1 MKKKMS
7 PSLSTLAMAVVGLT
21 AVPCFAGV
29 GIDCDNGFRV
39 DRSVVDQA
47 TRGGLLADRDDETN
61 DRRLICTDVSATD
74 VEACRTFR
82 FTDLSIVPN
91 AGSMVEVNCHDAR
104 QFTAEELSS
113 WSSFKKA
120 LRADVPAFRRD
131 LKTFVRDVEMSEE
144 VAIFP
149 AVSPIDNNPSKA
161 LLVLLPVT
169 VPIGIASLPVSV
181 VGGAVDSLLTTI
193 KIDHYLKSIVNN
205 DHSVIERFNTAHIDR
220 FDEGLNSG
228 SR

>member
-1 MKKKMS
+1 MKNKMS
-7 PSLSTLAMAVVGLT
+7 VSLPTLAMALVGLT

-29 GIDCDNGFRV
+29 GIDCDNGYRV
-39 DRSVVDQA
+39 DQTVVDQA
-47 TRGGLLADRDDETN
+47 TRGGLLADKEDESN
-61 DRRLICTDVSATD
+61 NRRMICTDANAAD
-74 VEACRTFR
+74 IENCRTFR

-120 LRADVPAFRRD
+120 LRSDVPAFRRD
-131 LKTFVRDVEMSEE
+131 LKSFVRDVEMSEE

-149 AVSPIDNNPSKA
+149 AVSPVDNNPSKA

-205 DHSVIERFNTAHIDR
+205 DRTVIERFNTAHIDR
-220 FDEGLNSG
+220 FDDGLNSG